1 MIEPP
6 GSSAH
11 HSSRPP
17 GPSSRQLRKQ
27 WRDLGLWIFFG
38 VVGGGANLWCAI
50 QIPYDFSMI
59 CAAAGLGICGG
70 SWYAAA
76 FDTWEAREPR
86 ADGAPPVGHRL
97 QWVGRVCAVYG
108 LILCVN
114 YIDLA
119 EAVDRDTYALRAE
132 DELEQL
138 VESNDRHDHDWLLVH
153 IVMVTDLVLLAVAF
167 KLAEASIKLALTLRG
182 EHSRSR
188 PFSLVL
194 CQRLADDSVFSRVLF
209 PRTQDADDRLSTT

>member
-182 EHSRSR
+182 ERIAEE
-188 PFSLVL
+188 FQALVENYV
-194 CQRLADDSVFSRVLF
+194 A
-209 PRTQDADDRLSTT
+209 RTYGATAAAPA